1 MVQSLHEEGACRTRS
16 NQRAAVGTPTPTRAH
31 NEGKRA
37 GADPCET
44 GAAAH
49 GNHLCCWSLPGRRHR
64 AFSSSS
70 FGVCNVAASMNDG
83 RTRRGV
89 CATGPSGIPS
99 TIDAAR
105 AGRGERGREREDNAN
120 NGFKAP
126 LREIDR
132 RHRAQA
138 QSSCSGFGQPAWF
151 SWSMSNFE
159 SHGAYRL
166 RARPKTHLKLARA
179 RCSFSMLARGTPW
192 AGRYLQVCFAG
203 LVY

>member
-1 MVQSLHEEGACRTRS
+1 MRRGGRGPVAHAVRPRGSAPPRAHGAIAARGRRLSYTFQPACRRGHADADEGA
-16 NQRAAVGTPTPTRAH
+16 QRGQAGGRRPLRDRRRGARQPLVLLEP
-31 NEGKRA
+31 A
-37 GADPCET
+37 GAKAPR
-44 GAAAH
+44 
-49 GNHLCCWSLPGRRHR
+49 LFLLLVRR
-64 AFSSSS
+64 
-70 FGVCNVAASMNDG
+70 VCNVAASMNDG

-151 SWSMSNFE
+151 SWSMNEQF
-159 SHGAYRL
+159 
-166 RARPKTHLKLARA
+166 
-179 RCSFSMLARGTPW
+179 
-192 AGRYLQVCFAG
+192 
-203 LVY
+203 